1 MSNKKNLADV
11 LLEMEAAGLY
21 NVEDYSKLFAEVVY
35 PQLIETKEF
44 EDVKS
49 SSRLSLPVYKNEI
62 DEIIKLGGT
71 IDDILSGG
79 TLSQTKSVVD
89 YRYKPDEDVLI
100 FNDHV
105 QIYDIRLS
113 CKIYQDKDLPCGIW
127 YHPVYYNPVNFQPT
141 RKLEFKFN
149 PETLQDML
157 AFNLKQEIIDKM
169 FSLIES
175 GVSNVPFE
183 PVILIRCSSESIK
196 SITKKENTNR

>member
-1 MSNKKNLADV
+1 MNNKKSLADV

-35 PQLIETKEF
+35 PQVIDTKEF
-44 EDVKS
+44 EEVKS
-49 SSRLSLPVYKNEI
+49 CSRISLPIYKNEI
-62 DEIIKLGGT
+62 DEVLKLGGT
-71 IDDILSGG
+71 IEDIISGG
-79 TLSQTKSVVD
+79 TLTQVKSVVD
-89 YRYKPDEDVLI
+89 HQYKPDEDVLV

-105 QIYDIRLS
+105 QIFDIRLYG
-113 CKIYQDKDLPCGIW
+113 KVYQYKDLPCGIW
-127 YHPVYYNPVNFQPT
+127 YHPVHYNPLNFQPT

-157 AFNLKQEIIDKM
+157 AFNLKQEIVDKM
-169 FSLIES
+169 FSLIEG

-196 SITKKENTNR
+196 SITKKQNTNR